1 MQASVEKLWVSA
13 QEKLR
18 SMLTN
23 ADSAIAKLNGLLG
36 SGGGKTVLSDISDA
50 AKSMRK
56 LADSLADFSK
66 NGLKQYESL
75 AIDGRRTLDSVDR
88 AARRL
93 EKDPQSLLFGPKEPL
108 PEYRGR

>member
-1 MQASVEKLWVSA
+1 
-13 QEKLR
+13 
-18 SMLTN
+18 MLTN

-36 SGGGKTVLSDISDA
+36 SGGGKTVLTDISDA

-75 AIDGRRTLDSVDR
+75 AVDGRRTLESVDR